1 MMQSFFDRK
10 PILSTFHLGQHFKS
24 QIIDDYK
31 KKKRKEEQR
40 KLDKFT
46 RPSRTKTNHFL
57 TNLLSTFS
65 IEFHLRRAELSKKP
79 STKRGKKKEKKQEEE
94 RRGKEQI
101 DRKTESINHARTWP
115 STNLLSQRKPIF
127 FSIVN
132 PTLNFLC

>member
-1 MMQSFFDRK
+1 MQSFFDRK

-24 QIIDDYK
+24 QIIDDYKK

-79 STKRGKKKEKKQEEE
+79 STKRGKKKEKSKKKKEE
-94 RRGKEQI
+94 GKNKLI
-101 DRKTESINHARTWP
+101 AKR
-115 STNLLSQRKPIF
+115 
-127 FSIVN
+127 N
-132 PTLNFLC
+132 P

>member
-24 QIIDDYK
+24 QIIDGYK

-79 STKRGKKKEKKQEEE
+79 STKRGKKKGKKQEEE

-101 DRKTESINHARTWP
+101 DRKTESINHART
-115 STNLLSQRKPIF
+115 
-127 FSIVN
+127 
-132 PTLNFLC
+132 